1 MVNAASPAGPLM
13 LHGYEQPSKTA
24 AFDAS
29 PRKVAGEYRK
39 TEIFLRSVGI
49 GGAKF
54 FKCRD
59 GVKERIA
66 AINIILMID
75 KARMIGI

>member
-1 MVNAASPAGPLM
+1 MAMNNRR
-13 LHGYEQPSKTA
+13 KTA

-39 TEIFLRSVGI
+39 TEIFLQSVGI

-66 AINIILMID
+66 AINMILMID